1 MESKLKT
8 AEWIVKNYALDKSY
22 QRNHAVQDWLY
33 DAKILLIDEANRLRD
48 LSLYGKEPERFY
60 KDEPF

>member
-33 DAKILLIDEANRLRD
+33 DAKILLIE
-48 LSLYGKEPERFY
+48 LSTRSSFFNKGQSTT
-60 KDEPF
+60 

>member
-8 AEWIVKNYALDKSY
+8 PEWIVKHYALDKSY
-22 QRNHAVQDWLY
+22 QHNHAVQDWLY
-33 DAKILLIDEANRLRD
+33 DAKILLIEEANRLRD

-60 KDEPF
+60 KDEPL